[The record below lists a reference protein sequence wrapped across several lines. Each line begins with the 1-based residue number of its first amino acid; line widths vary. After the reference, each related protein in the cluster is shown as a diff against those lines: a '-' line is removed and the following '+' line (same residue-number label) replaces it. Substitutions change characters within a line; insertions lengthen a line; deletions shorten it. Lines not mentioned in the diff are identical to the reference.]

1 MSLFKSPE
9 AEAAYRSAYDNSLRL
24 WPAGHQS
31 LEIPT
36 SFGATHVIACGPED
50 GKPVLLL
57 HAMAFSATMW
67 YATVSALSGEFRCYA
82 ADFPSDMGL
91 SATTSPP
98 ASLEDC
104 AEWLSELLDG
114 LGVTRSALMG
124 ASYGSFLALN
134 CAIREPARVSKL
146 VVSSPAAGFVALRK
160 SFYLQLI
167 LSFLSFLVPGRPAL
181 ENMMRWICE
190 DRLPLDH
197 PVIRQLMVGVQSL
210 NSRIRVY
217 PKVFADSELARIEAP
232 LYLLLGEKEVCYNP
246 HSAAERAR
254 RTVSNAAVEI
264 VPNAGHMLVMERPE
278 IVNPGIAAFLRASLQ
293 D

>member
-9 AEAAYRSAYDNSLRL
+9 AEATYRSAYNNSLRL
-24 WPAGHQS
+24 WPAGHES
-31 LEIPT
+31 FDIAT

-67 YATVSALSGEFRCYA
+67 YATVSALASEFRCYA
-82 ADFPSDMGL
+82 ADFPSDVGL
-91 SATTSPP
+91 STTTSPP
-98 ASLEDC
+98 VSLADC
-104 AEWLSELLDG
+104 AEWMSALLDG
-114 LGVTRSALMG
+114 LGVARCALMG

-134 CAIREPARVSKL
+134 YAIREPARVSK
-146 VVSSPAAGFVALRK
+146 VVITSPAAGFVALRK

-167 LSFLSFLVPGRPAL
+167 MSILSFLIPGRSAP
-181 ENMMRWICE
+181 EKMMRWIFE

-197 PVIRQLMVGVQSL
+197 PVLRQLMVGIQSL

-246 HSAAERAR
+246 HSAAKRAR

-278 IVNPGIAAFLRASLQ
+278 IVNPGIAAFLR

>member
-24 WPAGHQS
+24 WPAEHERFDIATG
-31 LEIPT
+31 
-36 SFGATHVIACGPED
+36 FGSTHVIACGPAD

-57 HAMAFSATMW
+57 HAMGFSATMW
-67 YATVSALSGEFRCYA
+67 YATVSGLSGEFRCYA

-91 SATTSPP
+91 SAMTCPP
-98 ASLEDC
+98 ASLADC
-104 AEWLSELLDG
+104 AAWLSALLDC
-114 LGVTRSALMG
+114 LGIVRSVLVG

-134 CAIREPARVSKL
+134 YAIAEPARVSKVL
-146 VVSSPAAGFVALRK
+146 LTSPAAGFVALRK
-160 SFYLQLI
+160 SFYLKL
-167 LSFLSFLVPGRPAL
+167 FLSILTFLLPGRSAP
-181 ENMMRWICE
+181 EKMMRWIFE

-197 PVIRQLMVGVQSL
+197 PVIRQMMVGIRSL

-217 PKVFADSELARIEAP
+217 PRVFGDSELAKMQAP

-246 HSAAERAR
+246 QSAAQRAR
-254 RTVSNAAVEI
+254 RTVGNASVEI

-278 IVNPGIAAFLRASLQ
+278 IVNPGIAAFLR